1 MFTRSFHSIFKVQLA
16 IVSILVLLIS
26 APVRLFSEPYGMAGC
41 GLGSMVPVWKND
53 IGQVLAATT
62 NGSLSSQTFG
72 ITSGTSNCTTDG
84 IVRADRA
91 QEVFVT
97 YNEVPLELET
107 TRGNGERIQAIA
119 SLLGC
124 PTHSNELGKLMKE
137 KHSFIFDHS
146 KNSESGVRSKI
157 ILSRLKAKIAEDS
170 ELKQACLY

>member
-1 MFTRSFHSIFKVQLA
+1 MFKRRFRLLFKIQLT
-16 IVSILVLLIS
+16 IISLLFLLTSVSI
-26 APVRLFSEPYGMAGC
+26 AAEPYGMAGC
-41 GLGSMVPVWKND
+41 GLGSMVFVWKND

-62 NGSLSSQTFG
+62 NVSFSSQTFG

-97 YNEVPLELET
+97 YNEEPLELET
-107 TRGNGERIQAIA
+107 VRGTGERIRAIA

-137 KHSFIFDHS
+137 KHSFIFD
-146 KNSESGVRSKI
+146 KTQTADPNSRSKV
-157 ILSRLKAKIAEDS
+157 ILTRLKSKIAEDS
-170 ELKQACLY
+170 ELKKACLY